1 MSFARSL
8 NKAQGFLM
16 PYRRPT
22 IGRTL
27 SNSSELSL
35 TSNHSGRSDDVGG
48 DAVTSAPGTPVLAP
62 MENQNPYFAKYTSEP
77 PASSSSRGGS
87 RPIAIELPKSR
98 KAAKSAYTPTE
109 TLSARGDL
117 PGGYFPMH
125 EDPQC
130 RIHRTHPFH
139 AENRQKTTEPKFD
152 MQDGR
157 EPPSA
162 STATSWQDTHTP
174 VSSYLPSGF
183 HDQPLP
189 VGKYYPSNYERRTRQ
204 MQNQRSYVSESVTSY
219 AKTDAHGSTYKGG
232 DDARQRLQQ
241 YQRDMVAQA
250 SFALGGSF
258 KPSMMPANAAALRNL
273 AVPDVRLGGPAAPQR
288 PISPQLL
295 PLGSPGPVTPMDLET
310 QDEYITK
317 GTLAGKEKSQ
327 FSPRSL

>member
-1 MSFARSL
+1 
-8 NKAQGFLM
+8 
-16 PYRRPT
+16 
-22 IGRTL
+22 
-27 SNSSELSL
+27 
-35 TSNHSGRSDDVGG
+35 
-48 DAVTSAPGTPVLAP
+48 
-62 MENQNPYFAKYTSEP
+62 
-77 PASSSSRGGS
+77 
-87 RPIAIELPKSR
+87 
-98 KAAKSAYTPTE
+98 
-109 TLSARGDL
+109 
-117 PGGYFPMH
+117 MH

-139 AENRQKTTEPKFD
+139 AENRQKLTEAKID
-152 MQDGR
+152 MQDRR

-219 AKTDAHGSTYKGG
+219 AKTDAHGSNYKGGG

-258 KPSMMPANAAALRNL
+258 KPSMLPGNAAALRNL
-273 AVPDVRLGGPAAPQR
+273 AVPDVRLGGPSAPQR
-288 PISPQLL
+288 PVSPQLL

-317 GTLAGKEKSQ
+317 GTLAGKEKNQ